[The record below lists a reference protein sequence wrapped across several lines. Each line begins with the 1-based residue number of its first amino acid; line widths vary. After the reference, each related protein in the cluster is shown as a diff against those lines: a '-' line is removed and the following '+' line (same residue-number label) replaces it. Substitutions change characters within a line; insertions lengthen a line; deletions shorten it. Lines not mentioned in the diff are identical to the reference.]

1 MKITRA
7 DGSVIEGTAE
17 ELAQYEA
24 FSRFHG
30 ASSSTSKGQNA
41 DAPLSDPGDVDWEFV
56 STDVAFRAL
65 TRIKLGKETK
75 AVIRKIYESGDYWT
89 PASALQK
96 EINYSP
102 SQFAGLMGAFG
113 RRLVN
118 TPGYVLHSAFFE
130 QEWDDE
136 RSCFLYRLPQSVR
149 PAVEKARIVDRYG
162 L

>member
-24 FSRFHG
+24 FSRFHSAPG
-30 ASSSTSKGQNA
+30 KAMKGQATDTQLN
-41 DAPLSDPGDVDWEFV
+41 DPNDVDWEFV

-65 TRIKLGKETK
+65 TRIKLGAETK
-75 AVIRKIYESGDYWT
+75 AVIRMIYDGGDNWT
-89 PASALQK
+89 PASSLQQ
-96 EINYSP
+96 EIGYSA

-118 TPGYVLHSAFFE
+118 TPGFVLHSAFFE
-130 QEWDDE
+130 QEWDDG
-136 RSCFLYRLPQSVR
+136 RSCYLYRLPPSVR
-149 PAVEKARIVDRYG
+149 PAVEKARIVERYD

>member
-30 ASSSTSKGQNA
+30 PSGDSSKAQSF
-41 DAPLSDPGDVDWEFV
+41 DAQLSDPGDVDWEFV

-65 TRIKLGKETK
+65 TRIKLGAETK
-75 AVIRKIYESGDYWT
+75 AVIRKIYDGGDSWT
-89 PASALQK
+89 PASVLQK
-96 EINYSP
+96 EIGYSAN
-102 SQFAGLMGAFG
+102 QFAGLMGAFG

-118 TPGYVLHSAFFE
+118 TPGFVLHSAFFE
-130 QEWDDE
+130 QEWDDG
-136 RSCFLYRLPQSVR
+136 RSCFLYRLPPSVR
-149 PAVEKARIVDRYG
+149 PAVEKARIVDRYD

>member
-30 ASSSTSKGQNA
+30 GRGEASKSEPIGPQSGGPS
-41 DAPLSDPGDVDWEFV
+41 DVDWEFV

-65 TRIKLGKETK
+65 TRIKLGPETK
-75 AVIRKIYESGDYWT
+75 AVIRKIYEGEDKWT
-89 PASALQK
+89 PASTLQK
-96 EINYSP
+96 EIGYSAN
-102 SQFAGLMGAFG
+102 QFAGLMGAFG

-136 RSCFLYRLPQSVR
+136 RSCFLYRLPPSVR
-149 PAVEKARIVDRYG
+149 PAVEKARIIDRYD